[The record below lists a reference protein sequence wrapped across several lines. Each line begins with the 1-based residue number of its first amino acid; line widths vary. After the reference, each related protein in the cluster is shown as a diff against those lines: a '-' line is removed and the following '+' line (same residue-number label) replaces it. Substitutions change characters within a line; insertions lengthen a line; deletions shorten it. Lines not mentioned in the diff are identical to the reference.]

1 MKIIN
6 NFWKYTFTLIF
17 IFIISFLYYK
27 MKAGE
32 DSLFNNATTI
42 SPIEEEELAF
52 EVEPPKHPVPKIISD
67 VNERPNLIALPP
79 LNESDEYLHLA
90 LSVFIDEEISSLIVK
105 SRLIEKIVATIDN
118 LPREYMNERMRPI
131 GLFVSPFEVES
142 QENLNGFILS
152 ATNYARYE
160 LLVNGLSI
168 IDMNLLVGTYLRF
181 YPLFQE
187 AYEDLGY
194 PRSYFNDRVIEVI
207 DHLLDTPEVNDP
219 IIVHRP
225 YAYLYEFAHPDIE
238 ALSSGQKLLL
248 RLGAKNLSRAKQ
260 FLKEFRALIS

>member
-1 MKIIN
+1 
-6 NFWKYTFTLIF
+6 
-17 IFIISFLYYK
+17 
-27 MKAGE
+27 
-32 DSLFNNATTI
+32 
-42 SPIEEEELAF
+42 
-52 EVEPPKHPVPKIISD
+52 
-67 VNERPNLIALPP
+67 
-79 LNESDEYLHLA
+79 
-90 LSVFIDEEISSLIVK
+90 
-105 SRLIEKIVATIDN
+105 VATIDN

-131 GLFVSPFEVES
+131 GLFVNPFEVES

-152 ATNYARYE
+152 TKNYARYE
-160 LLVNGLSI
+160 VLVNGLSM